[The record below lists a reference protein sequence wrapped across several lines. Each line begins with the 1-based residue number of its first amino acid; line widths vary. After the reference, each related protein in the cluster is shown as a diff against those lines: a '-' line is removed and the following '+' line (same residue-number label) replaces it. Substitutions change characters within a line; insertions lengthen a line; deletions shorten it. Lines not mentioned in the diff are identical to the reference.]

1 MERYSR
7 VFYINDNF
15 YLDNS
20 PVIIL
25 AGAILKD
32 NSTDELIGQLKLKS
46 LSNKKIESV
55 EIELELY
62 DSSGKKQEKK
72 VRHEFLDLNISRNEE
87 FGSNEAIKLPYE
99 NSKSFKVN
107 IKKVIFSD
115 GESWNNK
122 KAYYKLEEQESLNSI
137 LKTDEL
143 KYFKKTYGIYSEYI
157 PIKQKNI
164 WLCSCGTIN
173 YDDEEECYFCKINKN
188 DILNIDFEKV
198 KQDSRAFKEKSKRTI
213 IVSIMVITMLS
224 LLLFVT
230 GVIIPNKNYQDA
242 KKLIEEQQYSKALKK
257 LNKLPRNYK
266 DTSEILKKCYISYAE
281 QLIEEDKY
289 EEAIDTYEKMDELDI
304 IDFLDKQKYVTTT
317 TYKYASYLESIE
329 KYDEAYQKYA
339 KVYNVYPY
347 TGEDD
352 LWWIEIR
359 MSICAEGYIEQHNN
373 STDVKTYDYLLRL
386 LKDPNLSHNSIA
398 YKDYLST
405 YKRLYNVSCE
415 VVINSEENDTS
426 SAPTK
431 IRRNG
436 TDENSKLYF
445 HYKVTS
451 NIPNGKANLK
461 TEYETYD
468 DDDYFKYWGTED
480 EDRPEEISV
489 PIGEWQLEKVESSSD
504 WHRLVIYNDDIGEE
518 ICSSNEVHIVNN

>member
-7 VFYINDNF
+7 VYYSDD
-15 YLDNS
+15 YLYVENS

-32 NSTDELIGQLKLKS
+32 NTTNGVLGQLKLKS
-46 LSNKKIESV
+46 LSNQIIKSV
-55 EIELELY
+55 EVELELY
-62 DSSGKKQEKK
+62 DASGKKQGKK
-72 VRHEFLDLNISRNEE
+72 VKHEFLDLNVPRNME
-87 FGSNEAIKLPYE
+87 FGSKEAIELP
-99 NSKSFKVN
+99 NNDARSFKVN
-107 IKKVIFSD
+107 IKKVLFSN

-122 KAYYKLEEQESLNSI
+122 KTYYKLEKQEALNSI
-137 LKTDEL
+137 LNSNEL
-143 KYFKKTYGIYSEYI
+143 NYFKERYGIHSEYV
-157 PIKQKNI
+157 PVKQENLWI
-164 WLCSCGTIN
+164 CTCGTIN
-173 YDDEEECYFCKINKN
+173 DKEEQECSFCKLDK
-188 DILNIDFEKV
+188 DTILNVDFEKL
-198 KQDSRAFKEKSKRTI
+198 KQEGKSIKSQRKIAIIASVTTIAIVCAFFLI
-213 IVSIMVITMLS
+213 
-224 LLLFVT
+224 T
-230 GVIIPNKNYQDA
+230 GVFIPSKNYQDA
-242 KKLIEEQQYSKALKK
+242 KKLMDEQQYSKAIEK
-257 LNKLPRNYK
+257 LNKLPRDYK
-266 DTSEILKKCYISYAE
+266 DTSKILKECYISYAE
-281 QLIEEDKY
+281 QLVDQDKY
-289 EEAIDTYEKMDELDI
+289 EEALSLYKEASDI
-304 IDFLDKQKYVTTT
+304 IDYWDRDRYMTVT
-317 TYKYASYLESIE
+317 TYKYAEYLERNE
-329 KYDEAYQKYA
+329 KYDEAYQNYA
-339 KVYNVYPY
+339 KVYNTYPF
-347 TGEDD
+347 TGESM
-352 LWWIEIR
+352 LWEIKTD
-359 MSICAEGYIEQHNN
+359 MNICAEGYIEQHNN

-405 YKRLYNVSCE
+405 YERLYNVSCE

-489 PIGEWQLEKVESSSD
+489 PIGEWQLEEIKSSSD
-504 WHRLVIYNDDIGEE
+504 WHRLNIYNADIGREL
-518 ICSSNEVHIVNN
+518 CSSKEVHVVDS